1 MGGACWGGGEGAVVG
16 YCFGEEEGA
25 EEEEE
30 GFCSGGGIRLV
41 YGFILSMERFWEME
55 RTFPRKSFC

>member
-1 MGGACWGGGEGAVVG
+1 MRSIGGRGGEGAVVG

-30 GFCSGGGIRLV
+30 GFCSGGDWVSCGSEVFRN
-41 YGFILSMERFWEME
+41 M
-55 RTFPRKSFC
+55 

>member
-1 MGGACWGGGEGAVVG
+1 MGGGCWGCGEGAVVG

-30 GFCSGGGIRLV
+30 GFGSGWVLV
-41 YGFILSMERFWEME
+41 FLDWDGMG
-55 RTFPRKSFC
+55 